1 MKWRFA
7 DLNTL
12 RDSDSGYAIHLEG
25 GTWFHPK
32 RLRPKAPE
40 NMSFS
45 IQLKLLRKGLQHIK
59 SIGIGNHKHIEPY
72 NHINTTA
79 A

>member
-1 MKWRFA
+1 MKWQFA

-12 RDSDSGYAIHLEG
+12 RDSDTGYEIHLEG

-32 RLRPKAPE
+32 KLRPKAPE
-40 NMSFS
+40 GMNFS
-45 IQLKLLRKGLQHIK
+45 VKLKLLRKGLQHIK
-59 SIGIGNHKHIEPY
+59 AIGSN
-72 NHINTTA
+72 NLNINA

>member
-1 MKWRFA
+1 MKWQFA

-12 RDSDSGYAIHLEG
+12 RDDDSGYEIHLEG

-32 RLRPKAPE
+32 KLRPKAPE
-40 NMSFS
+40 GMSFS
-45 IQLKLLRKGLQHIK
+45 KQLKLLRKGLQHIK
-59 SIGIGNHKHIEPY
+59 SIGGNIEP
-72 NHINTTA
+72 INTVSTNA

>member
-7 DLNTL
+7 DLYTL
-12 RDSDSGYAIHLEG
+12 REVETGYEIHLEG

-32 RLRPKAPE
+32 KLRPRAPE
-40 NMSFS
+40 GMEYS
-45 IQLKLLRKGLQHIK
+45 IRLKILRGGLQHIK
-59 SIGIGNHKHIEPY
+59 SIGGDTNDKPSPFEI
-72 NHINTTA
+72 TA

>member
-1 MKWRFA
+1 MKWQFA

-12 RDSDSGYAIHLEG
+12 RDSDSGYEIHLEG

-32 RLRPKAPE
+32 KLRPKAPE
-40 NMSFS
+40 DMNPSMR
-45 IQLKLLRKGLQHIK
+45 LKLLRKGLQYIK
-59 SIGIGNHKHIEPY
+59 SIGLSDGNIEPY
-72 NHINTTA
+72 DHSLTTA

>member
-1 MKWRFA
+1 MKWQFA

-12 RDSDSGYAIHLEG
+12 RDSDSGYEIHLHG

-32 RLRPKAPE
+32 KLRPLAPE
-40 NMSFS
+40 GMNFS
-45 IQLKLLRKGLQHIK
+45 TQLKLLRKGLQHIK
-59 SIGIGNHKHIEPY
+59 SIGGN
-72 NHINTTA
+72 INTKHHIKTSA